1 MFSESKKFLQF
12 KKALLY
18 LQTSKRTM
26 EKLIQEF
33 SSNISEALKIAA
45 GVTFAKPNQDIRNI
59 VICGMGGSGI
69 GGRIVAQ
76 WAQNTCSVPVM
87 SVQDYTLPAFVDK
100 HSLVIGS
107 SYSGNTEETLFA
119 LEDAKAKGSTIIGI
133 CSGGALAEFCKSN
146 HYQYVIVPGGNPP
159 RTALAFSLVQL
170 SNIFMQL
177 GYAHATILDEISNG
191 KLLIDSE
198 SAHIKSEAMRAAHEL
213 QKRTIAVY
221 AGANYEGITIRA
233 KQQFNENSK
242 ELCWQHVIPEM
253 NHNELVGWG
262 GGDNR
267 YACLFIQTGDLSM
280 RNQKRFDI
288 SIERTKSKTDKVVV
302 ISAKGSTPVE
312 KSIYLIHLID
322 WISLYLSDLKHGDP
336 IEIEIIDYLK
346 EELGKIK

>member
-1 MFSESKKFLQF
+1 
-12 KKALLY
+12 
-18 LQTSKRTM
+18 M

-33 SSNISEALKIAA
+33 SSNISEALEIAA
-45 GVTFAKPNQDIRNI
+45 KVSLVKPNQDIRNI

-76 WAQNTCSVPVM
+76 WIQNYCSIPVLT
-87 SVQDYTLPAFVDK
+87 VQDYSLPAFVNQN
-100 HSLVIGS
+100 SLVIGS

-119 LEDAKAKGSTIIGI
+119 LEDAKTKGAAIIGI

-146 HYQYVIVPGGNPP
+146 NYQYVLVPGGNPP

-170 SNIFMQL
+170 SNIFLQF
-177 GYAHATILDEISNG
+177 GYAHPAILNEISNG
-191 KLLIDSE
+191 KKLIDSDLE
-198 SAHIKSEAMRAAHEL
+198 YIKMEAMRVAKQL
-213 QKRTIAVY
+213 QKRTVAVY
-221 AGANYEGITIRA
+221 AGSEYEGITIRA
-233 KQQFNENSK
+233 KQQLNENSK

-267 YACLFIQTGDLSM
+267 YACLFIQTGDLSV
-280 RNQKRFDI
+280 RNQKRFEI
-288 SIERTKSKTDKVVV
+288 SVERTKSKTDRVEI
-302 ISAKGSTPVE
+302 ISAKGTSPVE

-322 WISLYLSDLKHGDP
+322 WISLYLSDLKNGDP

-346 EELGKIK
+346 AELGKIK

>member
-1 MFSESKKFLQF
+1 
-12 KKALLY
+12 
-18 LQTSKRTM
+18 M

-33 SSNISEALKIAA
+33 SSNISEALEIAA
-45 GVTFAKPNQDIRNI
+45 KSNFAKPNREIRNI
-59 VICGMGGSGI
+59 VVCGMGGSGI

-76 WAQNTCSVPVM
+76 W
-87 SVQDYTLPAFVDK
+87 VQDYSTIPVLSTQDYSLPAFVNK

-107 SYSGNTEETLFA
+107 SYSGNTEETLFS
-119 LEDAKAKGSTIIGI
+119 LEDAKAKGAAIIGI
-133 CSGGALAEFCKSN
+133 CSGGALETFCKN
-146 HYQYVIVPGGNPP
+146 NNYPCVIVPGGNPP

-170 SNIFMQL
+170 SNIFLQL
-177 GYAHATILDEISNG
+177 GYAPSTILDEISNG
-191 KLLIDSE
+191 KNLIDSNLVQ
-198 SAHIKSEAMRAAHEL
+198 IKSEAMRVAHEL
-213 QKRTIAVY
+213 QKRTIVVY
-221 AGANYEGITIRA
+221 AGSEYEGITIRA

-262 GGDNR
+262 GGDKR
-267 YACLFIQTGDLSM
+267 YGCLFIQTGDLSM

-288 SIERTKSKTDKVVV
+288 SVERTKSKTDKVE
-302 ISAKGSTPVE
+302 IIYAKGATQVE

-346 EELGKIK
+346 GELSKIK

>member
-1 MFSESKKFLQF
+1 
-12 KKALLY
+12 
-18 LQTSKRTM
+18 M

-33 SSNISEALKIAA
+33 SSNIKEALEIAA
-45 GVTFAKPNQDIRNI
+45 KATFVKPGNDVRNI

-76 WAQNTCSVPVM
+76 WIENYCQVPVL
-87 SVQDYTLPAFVDK
+87 SIQDYELPAFVNQ

-107 SYSGNTEETLFA
+107 SYSGNTEETLFS
-119 LEDAKAKGSTIIGI
+119 LEDAKQKGAAIIGI
-133 CSGGALAEFCKSN
+133 CSGGSLETFCKAN
-146 HYQYVIVPGGNPP
+146 NYQYVIVPGGNPP

-170 SNIFMQL
+170 SNIFLQL
-177 GYAHATILDEISNG
+177 GYAQKTILNEISNG
-191 KLLIDSE
+191 KNIIDSE
-198 SAHIKSEAMRAAHEL
+198 LIHIKSEAMHVAKEL
-213 QKRTIAVY
+213 QKRTVAVY
-221 AGANYEGITIRA
+221 AGSSYEGVTIRA

-267 YACLFIQTGDLSM
+267 YACLFIQTGDLTM

-288 SIERTKSKTDKVVV
+288 SVERTKSKTDKVV
-302 ISAKGSTPVE
+302 IIQAKGATIVE

-346 EELGKIK
+346 TELGKIR

>member
-1 MFSESKKFLQF
+1 
-12 KKALLY
+12 
-18 LQTSKRTM
+18 M
-26 EKLIQEF
+26 EKLIQAF
-33 SSNISEALKIAA
+33 SSNISEALEIAA
-45 GVTFAKPNQDIRNI
+45 SASFVKPGQEIRNI

-76 WAQNTCSVPVM
+76 WVQDYCAVPVL
-87 SVQDYTLPAFVDK
+87 SVQDYSLPAFVGK

-119 LEDAKAKGSTIIGI
+119 LEDAKDKGAAIIGI
-133 CSGGALAEFCKSN
+133 CSGGALADFCKSN
-146 HYQYVIVPGGNPP
+146 NYQYVVVPGGNPP

-170 SNIFMQL
+170 SNIFLQM
-177 GYAHATILDEISNG
+177 GYAPASILNEIANG
-191 KLLIDSE
+191 KKLIDSNE
-198 SAHIKSEAMRAAHEL
+198 EQIKSEAMRVAKEL

-221 AGANYEGITIRA
+221 AGSGYEAITIRA

-267 YACLFIQTGDLSM
+267 YACLFIQTGDLSI
-280 RNQKRFDI
+280 RNQKRFEI
-288 SIERTKSKTDKVVV
+288 SVERTKSKTDK
-302 ISAKGSTPVE
+302 IETITAKGETQVE

-322 WISLYLSDLKHGDP
+322 WISLYLSDLKNGDP

-346 EELGKIK
+346 AELGKIK

>member
-1 MFSESKKFLQF
+1 
-12 KKALLY
+12 
-18 LQTSKRTM
+18 M

-33 SSNISEALKIAA
+33 SSNISEALKIAGEA
-45 GVTFAKPNQDIRNI
+45 TFVKPTQDIRNI

-76 WAQNTCSVPVM
+76 WVEKTCSVPVL
-87 SVQDYTLPAFVDK
+87 SVQDYTLPAFVNK

-119 LEDAKAKGSTIIGI
+119 LEDAKSKGAAIIGI
-133 CSGGALAEFCKSN
+133 CSGGTLAEFCKAN
-146 HYQYVIVPGGNPP
+146 DYQYVVVPGGNPP

-170 SNIFMQL
+170 SNIFLQL
-177 GYAHATILDEISNG
+177 GYAQSTILDEISNG
-191 KLLIDSE
+191 KNLIDSNL
-198 SAHIKSEAMRAAHEL
+198 AQIKSEAMRVAHEL

-221 AGANYEGITIRA
+221 AGAAYEGITIRA

-280 RNQKRFDI
+280 RNQKRFEI
-288 SIERTKSKTDKVVV
+288 SIERTKSKTDKVEV

-346 EELGKIK
+346 EELGKIR

>member
-1 MFSESKKFLQF
+1 
-12 KKALLY
+12 
-18 LQTSKRTM
+18 M

-33 SSNISEALKIAA
+33 SANISEALDIAA
-45 GVTFAKPNQDIRNI
+45 KAKFVKPNQEIRNI

-76 WAQNTCSVPVM
+76 WIQKYCSIPVL
-87 SVQDYTLPAFVDK
+87 SVQEYSLPAFVNK

-107 SYSGNTEETLFA
+107 SYSGNTEETLHA
-119 LEDAKAKGSTIIGI
+119 VEDAKTKGATVIGI
-133 CSGGALAEFCKSN
+133 CSGGLLEVFCKAN
-146 HYQYVIVPGGNPP
+146 NFQYVIVPGGNPP

-170 SNIFMQL
+170 SNIFLQL
-177 GYAHATILDEISNG
+177 GFAQETILNEILNG
-191 KLLIDSE
+191 KNLIDSNE
-198 SAHIKSEAMRAAHEL
+198 ISIKSEAMRLAKEL

-221 AGANYEGITIRA
+221 AGSEYEAITIRA
-233 KQQFNENSK
+233 KQQLNENSK

-267 YACLFIQTGDLSM
+267 YACLFIQTGDLTM
-280 RNQKRFDI
+280 RNQIRFDI
-288 SIERTKSKTDKVVV
+288 SVERTKSKTDKVET
-302 ISAKGSTPVE
+302 IQAKGSTPVE

-336 IEIEIIDYLK
+336 IEIDIIDYLK

>member
-1 MFSESKKFLQF
+1 
-12 KKALLY
+12 
-18 LQTSKRTM
+18 M

-33 SSNISEALKIAA
+33 SSNISEALEIAA
-45 GVTFAKPNQDIRNI
+45 KVTIVKPGHEIKNI

-69 GGRIVAQ
+69 GGKIVSQ
-76 WAQNTCSVPVM
+76 WVQNYCPVPVL
-87 SVQDYTLPAFVDK
+87 SVQEYTLPAFVDK
-100 HSLVIGS
+100 HTLVIGS

-119 LEDAKAKGSTIIGI
+119 LEDAKDRGAAVIGI
-133 CSGGALAEFCKSN
+133 CSGGALEQFCKAN
-146 HYQYVIVPGGNPP
+146 NYPYVIVPGGNPP

-170 SNIFMQL
+170 CNIFLQL
-177 GYAHATILDEISNG
+177 GYAQKSILNEISNG
-191 KLLIDSE
+191 KVLIDAE
-198 SAHIKSEAMRAAHEL
+198 LIHIKSEAMRVAKAL

-221 AGANYEGITIRA
+221 AGSAYEGITIRA

-267 YACLFIQTGDLSM
+267 YACLFIQTGDLTM

-288 SIERTKSKTDKVVV
+288 SIERTKSKTDKVEV
-302 ISAKGSTPVE
+302 IEAKGATIVE

-346 EELGKIK
+346 AELGKIK

>member
-1 MFSESKKFLQF
+1 
-12 KKALLY
+12 
-18 LQTSKRTM
+18 M

-33 SSNISEALKIAA
+33 SSNIKEALEIAA
-45 GVTFAKPNQDIRNI
+45 KATFVKPSTDVRNI

-76 WAQNTCSVPVM
+76 WIENNCSVPVL
-87 SVQDYTLPAFVDK
+87 SIQDYELPAFVDK

-107 SYSGNTEETLFA
+107 SYSGNTEETLFS
-119 LEDAKAKGSTIIGI
+119 LEDAKEKGATIIGI
-133 CSGGALAEFCKSN
+133 CSGGTLETFCKAN
-146 HYQYVIVPGGNPP
+146 NYQYVIVPGGNPP
-159 RTALAFSLVQL
+159 RTALAYSLVQL
-170 SNIFMQL
+170 SNIFLQL
-177 GYAHATILDEISNG
+177 GYAQKTILDEISNG
-191 KLLIDSE
+191 KNIIDSE
-198 SAHIKSEAMRAAHEL
+198 LIHIKSEAMHVAKEL
-213 QKRTIAVY
+213 QKRTVAVY
-221 AGANYEGITIRA
+221 AGSAYEGVTIRA
-233 KQQFNENSK
+233 KQQLNENSK

-288 SIERTKSKTDKVVV
+288 SVERTKSKTDKVV
-302 ISAKGSTPVE
+302 IIGAKGATRVE

-346 EELGKIK
+346 AELGKIK

>member
-1 MFSESKKFLQF
+1 
-12 KKALLY
+12 
-18 LQTSKRTM
+18 M

-33 SSNISEALKIAA
+33 SSNISEALEIAA
-45 GVTFAKPNQDIRNI
+45 KTTFAKPNNDIRNI

-69 GGRIVAQ
+69 GGKIVSQ
-76 WAQNTCSVPVM
+76 WVESNCPVPVL
-87 SVQDYTLPAFVDK
+87 SIQDYELPAFVNK

-119 LEDAKAKGSTIIGI
+119 LEDAKQKGAMIIGI
-133 CSGGALAEFCKSN
+133 CSGGALETFCKTN
-146 HYQYVIVPGGNPP
+146 NYQYVIVPGGNPP

-170 SNIFMQL
+170 CNIFLQF
-177 GYAHATILDEISNG
+177 GYAQNTILNEISNG
-191 KLLIDSE
+191 KNIIDSE
-198 SAHIKSEAMRAAHEL
+198 LIHIKSEAMRVAKEL
-213 QKRTIAVY
+213 QKRTVAVY
-221 AGANYEGITIRA
+221 AGSAYEGITIRA
-233 KQQFNENSK
+233 KQQLNENSK

-267 YACLFIQTGDLSM
+267 YACLFIQTGDLTM

-288 SIERTKSKTDKVVV
+288 SVERTRSKTDKVE
-302 ISAKGSTPVE
+302 IIEAKGSTIVE

-346 EELGKIK
+346 GELGKIK

>member
-1 MFSESKKFLQF
+1 
-12 KKALLY
+12 
-18 LQTSKRTM
+18 M

-33 SSNISEALKIAA
+33 SSNISEALEIAA
-45 GVTFAKPNQDIRNI
+45 KTTFAKPTNDIRNI

-69 GGRIVAQ
+69 GGKIVSQ
-76 WAQNTCSVPVM
+76 WVESNCPVPVLAI
-87 SVQDYTLPAFVDK
+87 QDYELPAFVNK

-119 LEDAKAKGSTIIGI
+119 LEDAKQKGAMIIGI
-133 CSGGALAEFCKSN
+133 CSGGALETFCKAN
-146 HYQYVIVPGGNPP
+146 NYQYVIVPGGNPP

-170 SNIFMQL
+170 CNVFLQF
-177 GYAHATILDEISNG
+177 GYAQNTILNEISNG
-191 KLLIDSE
+191 KNIIDSE
-198 SAHIKSEAMRAAHEL
+198 LIHIKSEAMRVAKEL
-213 QKRTIAVY
+213 QKRTVAVY
-221 AGANYEGITIRA
+221 AGSAYEGITIRA
-233 KQQFNENSK
+233 KQQLNENSK

-267 YACLFIQTGDLSM
+267 YACLFIQTGDLTM

-288 SIERTKSKTDKVVV
+288 SVERTRSKTDKVE
-302 ISAKGSTPVE
+302 IIEAKGSTIVE

-346 EELGKIK
+346 GELGKIK

>member
-1 MFSESKKFLQF
+1 
-12 KKALLY
+12 
-18 LQTSKRTM
+18 M

-33 SSNISEALKIAA
+33 SSNISEALEIAA
-45 GVTFAKPNQDIRNI
+45 KATFVKPSQDIRNI

-76 WAQNTCSVPVM
+76 WIQNYCSIPVL
-87 SVQDYTLPAFVDK
+87 SVQDYSLPAFVNQ

-119 LEDAKAKGSTIIGI
+119 LEDAKAKGATIIGI
-133 CSGGALAEFCKSN
+133 CSGGSLAEFCKS
-146 HYQYVIVPGGNPP
+146 HHFQYVLVPGGNPP

-170 SNIFMQL
+170 SNIFLQL
-177 GYAHATILDEISNG
+177 GYAHPTILDEIANG
-191 KLLIDSE
+191 KQLIDSNLV
-198 SAHIKSEAMRAAHEL
+198 HIKFEAMRVAKEL

-221 AGANYEGITIRA
+221 AGSEYEGITIRA

-267 YACLFIQTGDLSM
+267 YACLFIQTGDLSV
-280 RNQKRFDI
+280 RNQKRFEI
-288 SIERTKSKTDKVVV
+288 SVERTKSKTDKVE
-302 ISAKGSTPVE
+302 ILTAKGATPVE

-346 EELGKIK
+346 AELGKIK

>member
-1 MFSESKKFLQF
+1 
-12 KKALLY
+12 
-18 LQTSKRTM
+18 M

-33 SSNISEALKIAA
+33 SSNISEALEIAA
-45 GVTFAKPNQDIRNI
+45 KVSFVKPNQDIRNI

-76 WAQNTCSVPVM
+76 WIQNYCSIPVLT
-87 SVQDYTLPAFVDK
+87 VQDYSLPAFVNQN
-100 HSLVIGS
+100 SLVIGS

-119 LEDAKAKGSTIIGI
+119 LEDAKTKGAAIIGI

-146 HYQYVIVPGGNPP
+146 NYQYVLVPGGNPP

-170 SNIFMQL
+170 SNIFLQF
-177 GYAHATILDEISNG
+177 GYAHPAILNEISNG
-191 KLLIDSE
+191 KKLIDSDLE
-198 SAHIKSEAMRAAHEL
+198 YIKMEAMRVAKQL
-213 QKRTIAVY
+213 QKRTVAVY
-221 AGANYEGITIRA
+221 AGSEYEGITIRA
-233 KQQFNENSK
+233 KQQLNENSK

-267 YACLFIQTGDLSM
+267 YACLFIQTGDLSV
-280 RNQKRFDI
+280 RNQKRFEI
-288 SIERTKSKTDKVVV
+288 SVERTKSKTDRVEI
-302 ISAKGSTPVE
+302 ISAKGTSPVE

-322 WISLYLSDLKHGDP
+322 WISLYLSDLKNGDP

-346 EELGKIK
+346 AELGKIK

>member
-1 MFSESKKFLQF
+1 
-12 KKALLY
+12 
-18 LQTSKRTM
+18 M

-33 SSNISEALKIAA
+33 SSNISEALEIAA
-45 GVTFAKPNQDIRNI
+45 KVSFVKPIQDIRNI

-76 WAQNTCSVPVM
+76 WIQNYCSIPVLT
-87 SVQDYTLPAFVDK
+87 VQDYSLPAFVNQN
-100 HSLVIGS
+100 SLVIGS

-119 LEDAKAKGSTIIGI
+119 LEDAKTKGAAIIGI

-146 HYQYVIVPGGNPP
+146 NYQYVLVPGGNPP

-170 SNIFMQL
+170 SNIFLQF
-177 GYAHATILDEISNG
+177 GYAHPAILNEISNG
-191 KLLIDSE
+191 KKLIDSDLE
-198 SAHIKSEAMRAAHEL
+198 YIKMEAMRVAKQL
-213 QKRTIAVY
+213 QKRTVAVY
-221 AGANYEGITIRA
+221 AGSEYEGITIRA
-233 KQQFNENSK
+233 KQQLNENSK

-267 YACLFIQTGDLSM
+267 YACLFIQTGDLSV
-280 RNQKRFDI
+280 RNQKRFEI
-288 SIERTKSKTDKVVV
+288 SVERTKSKTDRVEI
-302 ISAKGSTPVE
+302 ISAKGTSPVE

-322 WISLYLSDLKHGDP
+322 WISLYLSDLKNGDP

-346 EELGKIK
+346 AELGKIK

>member
-1 MFSESKKFLQF
+1 
-12 KKALLY
+12 
-18 LQTSKRTM
+18 M

-33 SSNISEALKIAA
+33 SSNIKEALEIAA
-45 GVTFAKPNQDIRNI
+45 KATFVKPGNDVRNI

-76 WAQNTCSVPVM
+76 WIENNCPVPVL
-87 SVQDYTLPAFVDK
+87 SVQDYELPAFVDK

-107 SYSGNTEETLFA
+107 SYSGNTEETLFS
-119 LEDAKAKGSTIIGI
+119 LEDAKQKGATIIGI
-133 CSGGALAEFCKSN
+133 CSGGALETFCKEN
-146 HYQYVIVPGGNPP
+146 NYQYVIVPGGNPP
-159 RTALAFSLVQL
+159 RTALAYSLVQL
-170 SNIFMQL
+170 SNIFLQL
-177 GYAHATILDEISNG
+177 GYAQKTILDEISNG
-191 KLLIDSE
+191 KVIIDSE
-198 SAHIKSEAMRAAHEL
+198 LIHIKSEAMRVAKEL
-213 QKRTIAVY
+213 QKRTVAVY
-221 AGANYEGITIRA
+221 AGAPYEGVTIRA
-233 KQQFNENSK
+233 KQQLNENSK

-267 YACLFIQTGDLSM
+267 YACLFIQTNDLSM

-288 SIERTKSKTDKVVV
+288 SVERTRSKTDKVV
-302 ISAKGSTPVE
+302 IIEAKGATRVE

-346 EELGKIK
+346 AELGKIK

>member
-1 MFSESKKFLQF
+1 
-12 KKALLY
+12 
-18 LQTSKRTM
+18 M

-45 GVTFAKPNQDIRNI
+45 GATFVKPTPDIRNI

-76 WAQNTCSVPVM
+76 WVQDTCSVPVL
-87 SVQDYTLPAFVDK
+87 SVQDYSLPAFVDK

-119 LEDAKAKGSTIIGI
+119 LEDAKTKGAAIIGI
-133 CSGGALAEFCKSN
+133 CSGGFLADFCQSN
-146 HYQYVIVPGGNPP
+146 NYQYVIVPGGNPP

-170 SNIFMQL
+170 SNIFLQL
-177 GYAHATILDEISNG
+177 GYARRTILDEISNG
-191 KLLIDSE
+191 KNLIDSNLVE
-198 SAHIKSEAMRAAHEL
+198 IKSEAMRVAHEL
-213 QKRTIAVY
+213 QKRTVAVY
-221 AGANYEGITIRA
+221 AGAAYEGITIRA

-288 SIERTKSKTDKVVV
+288 SVERTKSKTDKVVV

-322 WISLYLSDLKHGDP
+322 WISLYLSDLKNGDP
-336 IEIEIIDYLK
+336 IEIDIIDYLK

>member
-1 MFSESKKFLQF
+1 
-12 KKALLY
+12 
-18 LQTSKRTM
+18 M
-26 EKLIQEF
+26 EKLIQAF
-33 SSNISEALKIAA
+33 SSNISEALEIAA
-45 GVTFAKPNQDIRNI
+45 GATFVKPNQDIRNI

-69 GGRIVAQ
+69 GGKIVAQ
-76 WAQNTCSVPVM
+76 WVQNSCSVPVL

-119 LEDAKAKGSTIIGI
+119 LEDAKTKGASIIGI

-146 HYQYVIVPGGNPP
+146 QYQYVIVPGGNPP

-170 SNIFMQL
+170 SNIFLQL
-177 GYAHATILDEISNG
+177 GYAHSTILNEISNG
-191 KLLIDSE
+191 KNLIDSE
-198 SAHIKSEAMRAAHEL
+198 SVHIKSEAMRVAHEL
-213 QKRTIAVY
+213 QKRTVAVY
-221 AGANYEGITIRA
+221 AGAAYEGITVRA
-233 KQQFNENSK
+233 RQQFNENSK
-242 ELCWQHVIPEM
+242 ELSWQNVIPEM

-288 SIERTKSKTDKVVV
+288 SVERTKSKTDKVVV
-302 ISAKGSTPVE
+302 ISAKGATPVE

-322 WISLYLSDLKHGDP
+322 WTSLYISDLKHGDP
-336 IEIEIIDYLK
+336 IEIDIIDYLK

>member
-1 MFSESKKFLQF
+1 
-12 KKALLY
+12 
-18 LQTSKRTM
+18 M

-45 GVTFAKPNQDIRNI
+45 GATFVKPTQDIRNI

-76 WAQNTCSVPVM
+76 WVEKTCSVPVL
-87 SVQDYTLPAFVDK
+87 SVQDYTLPAFVNR

-119 LEDAKAKGSTIIGI
+119 LEDAKLKGAAIIGI

-146 HYQYVIVPGGNPP
+146 SYQYVIVPGGNPP

-170 SNIFMQL
+170 SNIFLQL
-177 GYAHATILDEISNG
+177 GYAHSTILDEISNG
-191 KLLIDSE
+191 KDLIDSNLDQ
-198 SAHIKSEAMRAAHEL
+198 IKSEAMRVAREL

-221 AGANYEGITIRA
+221 AGASYEGITIRA

-267 YACLFIQTGDLSM
+267 YACLFIQTNDLSM

-288 SIERTKSKTDKVVV
+288 SIERTKSKTDKVEVV
-302 ISAKGSTPVE
+302 TAKGSTPVE

-322 WISLYLSDLKHGDP
+322 WTSLYLSDLKHGDP

-346 EELGKIK
+346 AELGKIK

>member
-1 MFSESKKFLQF
+1 M
-12 KKALLY
+12 
-18 LQTSKRTM
+18 R
-26 EKLIQEF
+26 
-33 SSNISEALKIAA
+33 
-45 GVTFAKPNQDIRNI
+45 
-59 VICGMGGSGI
+59 
-69 GGRIVAQ
+69 VA
-76 WAQNTCSVPVM
+76 S
-87 SVQDYTLPAFVDK
+87 
-100 HSLVIGS
+100 
-107 SYSGNTEETLFA
+107 
-119 LEDAKAKGSTIIGI
+119 
-133 CSGGALAEFCKSN
+133 
-146 HYQYVIVPGGNPP
+146 
-159 RTALAFSLVQL
+159 
-170 SNIFMQL
+170 
-177 GYAHATILDEISNG
+177 
-191 KLLIDSE
+191 
-198 SAHIKSEAMRAAHEL
+198 EL

-221 AGANYEGITIRA
+221 AGTNYEGITIRA

-267 YACLFIQTGDLSM
+267 YACLFIQTGDLSI

-288 SIERTKSKTDKVVV
+288 SVERTKSKTDKVVV